1 MSKIKIVTDSTSDLS
16 KEIIRK
22 FNIEVI
28 PLSVS
33 IDGETYLDGVDISP
47 SEFMEKMKEAK
58 ELPKSSQPAV
68 GKFLELYDQLCLQGY
83 DVISIHLSTGLSGT
97 VGSAESAAQMS
108 KCNVTVVDSKF
119 ISKALSFQVIE
130 AAKMAENGSTVEE
143 IISRLDEIQKH
154 SHLYVVVDTLE
165 NLVKGGRIGRGKALI
180 GSLLK
185 IKPIASLTDGVYT
198 PVANARS
205 HAQVVSFLTEQ
216 FVKDSE
222 GKKVKDIGIVHAN
235 GLELAK
241 KLSDS
246 IKKISGYVSI
256 EVVDTTPIIG
266 THTGPGAI
274 GFMYYA
280 E

>member
-1 MSKIKIVTDSTSDLS
+1 MTKIKIVTDSTSDLS
-16 KEIIRK
+16 MEIIQK

-33 IDGETYLDGVDISP
+33 IDNVTYLDGVDILP
-47 SEFMEKMKEAK
+47 REFMEKMRDAK

-68 GKFLELYDQLCLQGY
+68 GNFVELYDQLGSQGY
-83 DVISIHLSTGLSGT
+83 DIISIHLSSGLSGT
-97 VGSAESAAQMS
+97 VGSAQSAAQMS
-108 KCNVTVVDSKF
+108 KSNVTVIDSKF

-130 AAKMAENGSTVEE
+130 AAKMAEDGATVRE
-143 IISRLDEIQKH
+143 IVSRLDEIKRNSQ
-154 SHLYVVVDTLE
+154 LYVVVDTLE

-185 IKPIASLTDGVYT
+185 IKPIASLTDGIYT
-198 PVANARS
+198 PVTNVRS
-205 HAQVVSFLTEQ
+205 HAQVVSYLTEQ
-216 FVKDSE
+216 FVKDTE

-235 GLELAK
+235 GLELARR
-241 KLSDS
+241 LADS
-246 IKKISGYVSI
+246 IKKVCEHISI

-274 GFMYYA
+274 GFMFYA